1 MPPAVNW
8 FVPQVQLTGN
18 NVVLTINVGGFS
30 FGNWA
35 EISGYI
41 IQDDVIGDNAIRQP
55 GEIIPFSAIQ
65 AVPDPA
71 TGRSI
76 TVNIATQGLDPGR
89 DVRVITRVAEVQI
102 WPTGLQLDPQGGSQV
117 SPQVSPQAP
126 LRSARWEVRAG
137 NTGVGYRVSYQ
148 PGGQTG
154 TETTDPP
161 PAIVELSGQSIS
173 LKDLEPGKRYRIT
186 IQAVDS

>member
-41 IQDDVIGDNAIRQP
+41 IQDDMIGDNAIRQP

-102 WPTGLQLDPQGGSQV
+102 
-117 SPQVSPQAP
+117 
-126 LRSARWEVRAG
+126 
-137 NTGVGYRVSYQ
+137 
-148 PGGQTG
+148 
-154 TETTDPP
+154 
-161 PAIVELSGQSIS
+161 LSLIH
-173 LKDLEPGKRYRIT
+173 I
-186 IQAVDS
+186 